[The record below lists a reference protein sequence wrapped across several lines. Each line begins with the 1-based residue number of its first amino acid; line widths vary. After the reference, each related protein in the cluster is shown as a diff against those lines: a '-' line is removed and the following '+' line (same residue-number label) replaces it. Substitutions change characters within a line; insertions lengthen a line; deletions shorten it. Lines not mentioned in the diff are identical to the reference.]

1 MFGDASLA
9 ERIRGIE
16 DQHRTSGGPNV
27 NDAIGGA
34 ISARYELGPESE

>member
-1 MFGDASLA
+1 VFGDAPLA

-16 DQHRTSGGPNV
+16 DQHLSSGGPNV

-34 ISARYELGPESE
+34 IRARYELGPESE